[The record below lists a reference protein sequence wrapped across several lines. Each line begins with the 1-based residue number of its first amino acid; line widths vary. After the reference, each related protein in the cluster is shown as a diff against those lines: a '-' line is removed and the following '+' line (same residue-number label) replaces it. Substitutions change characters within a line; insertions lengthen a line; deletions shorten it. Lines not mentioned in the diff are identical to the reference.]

1 MIWPVLVVVIREYVV
16 SNGLE
21 DRIFQLPYLPH
32 WRVAE
37 FIRRCVAICCLEQGF
52 PINFHTPVVAR
63 EVLTCWGCLVGSTE
77 MIQKARAGHKLI
89 DDYNCIA
96 VRDVENV
103 DDLERRLVSVI
114 ERPEMIAQ
122 TKLRAREHGL
132 EIEANN
138 KFPQKLESILRDLSQ
153 TGRLS
158 PENMLRRASQAA
170 ADQSHGS
177 YAF

>member
-1 MIWPVLVVVIREYVV
+1 L
-16 SNGLE
+16 S
-21 DRIFQLPYLPH
+21 
-32 WRVAE
+32 RV
-37 FIRRCVAICCLEQGF
+37 F
-52 PINFHTPVVAR
+52 
-63 EVLTCWGCLVGSTE
+63 
-77 MIQKARAGHKLI
+77 I

-122 TKLRAREHGL
+122 TKLREREHGL